1 MILLTP
7 CHLISEVLL
16 NQGED
21 PMNVLERL
29 QISLLLTT
37 LLCESV
43 YNAKEILVAHVD
55 ILATR
60 FVMVKFGNC
69 I

>member
-1 MILLTP
+1 MGLLPP

-37 LLCESV
+37 LPCELV
-43 YNAKEILVAHVD
+43 YSPKEALVAHVD

-60 FVMVKFGNC
+60 FVMVKLVNC